1 MKLQSKTVVVL
12 FRLRKNTIYCRI
24 TVNGERA
31 KSDFSV
37 NERVRAPLNKSQI
50 QDGEWDGKKQQVK
63 GNGVEA
69 MLINNKLEQIRAK
82 IKTHATHF
90 MAEGRHYTADLLR
103 DIFLGKAE
111 ISYSLIRTS
120 ELMLEYMKKQ
130 PEDEV
135 AKGTLRG
142 YHTRHNN
149 MVKYL
154 NHRRYTRLKPDE
166 FAPSFARD
174 FLQYMRLEHQPNA
187 SQVHAAKCLEY
198 IKRVIHFAINEEWI
212 RHNPLQAFAI
222 KKCNSKPTPHLS
234 EEDRNKLERAKFASE
249 RLHRVKD
256 IFVFCCHTGLSFAD
270 VTSFRASQHLTVV
283 KGHVWLEMQRMKTGV
298 NFYVPLSAVAQDI
311 LSRYG
316 GEQLPVISNPKM
328 NSYLKEIADI
338 CGITINLTVRVA
350 RKTFGM
356 VMLNDMNLDLET
368 VSKMLGHT
376 STGITE
382 KHYAEVLKKR
392 IVKRLVTENADF
404 YESSLVQPAIA
415 IKPAPMLGFQRVRPI
430 TLQLE

>member
-1 MKLQSKTVVVL
+1 MKMHAKTVVIL
-12 FRLRKNTIYCRI
+12 FRLRRNTIYCRI
-24 TVNGERA
+24 TVNSERA

-37 NERVRAPLNKSQI
+37 NERVRAPVNKNQI
-50 QDGEWDGKKQQVK
+50 QDGEWDSKKQQVK

-82 IKTHATHF
+82 IKTCATHF
-90 MAEGRHYTADLLR
+90 MAEGRHYTAELLK
-103 DIFLGKAE
+103 DIFLGKSE

-120 ELMLEYMKKQ
+120 ELMLEYMKRQ

-166 FAPSFARD
+166 FAPSIARD
-174 FLQYMRLEHQPNA
+174 FLYYMRMEHQPNA

-212 RHNPLQAFAI
+212 RHNPLQSFAI
-222 KKCNSKPTPHLS
+222 KKGNSKPTPHLS
-234 EEDRNKLERAKFASE
+234 EDDRDLLERANFSSE
-249 RLHRVKD
+249 RLQRVKD
-256 IFVFCCHTGLSFAD
+256 IFVFCCHTGLGFSD
-270 VTSFRASQHLTVV
+270 VSSFRASKHLNVV
-283 KGHVWLEMQRMKTGV
+283 KDHVWLEMKRMKTSI

-316 GEQLPVISNPKM
+316 GEQLPVISNSKM
-328 NSYLKEIADI
+328 NCYLKEVAEI

-350 RKTFGM
+350 RRTFGM
-356 VMLNDMNLDLET
+356 IMLNDMNLDLET
-368 VSKMLGHT
+368 VSKMLGHS
-376 STGITE
+376 STGMTE
-382 KHYAEVLKKR
+382 KHYAQVLKKR

-415 IKPAPMLGFQRVRPI
+415 IQPAPMIGFQRVKPV